1 MISEKLSSSPTVHQT
16 REKRAWRI
24 RPWHWGAL
32 LCLAAAA
39 GVTMI
44 ASGHDAVKVQVISP
58 KYEDLHTEVNTT
70 GSVVPLDEF
79 PARANFSGMVEEIN
93 VHLGQKVHPG
103 QLLVTMKDQYALSR
117 LDQAKVTLDGA
128 RAAAEVAASNGSP
141 AERVG
146 YEADLDK
153 ARTEQRNAAAA
164 LASMQDLLRRGSVS
178 QGEVEQASQRLTAAN
193 TSLKTMQEQNARRF
207 TPADLKGAQDKLAA
221 AQAAYEAE
229 KISYGNAYVTSPI
242 QGTVFVIPI
251 ARYDFVP
258 AGADLLR
265 VADLTHIQVH
275 ADFDEPDL
283 AKLHDGQAVKITW
296 DGKPNY
302 AWHGHVLHA
311 PMAVTAAGPRS
322 IGMCTISVEDATGDL
337 PADSHVTVVV
347 TTGVHSHVLT
357 IPREALHFEGANRFV
372 FRVVDGKLARTPVQ
386 VGLVNL
392 FDAEITSGLKESDAV
407 VMHAMHGERLENE
420 LEVKGVR

>member
-1 MISEKLSSSPTVHQT
+1 MISENLTSSESLRRRHA
-16 REKRAWRI
+16 KRPWKV
-24 RPWHWGAL
+24 RPWHWIVL
-32 LCLAAAA
+32 LGLTAIV

-44 ASGHDAVKVQVISP
+44 ATSRDAVKVQVISP
-58 KYEDLHTEVNTT
+58 KYEDMHTEVNTT

-79 PARANFSGMVEEIN
+79 PARANFSGMVEQIN
-93 VHLGQKVHPG
+93 VHLGQKVRPG

-117 LDQAKVTLDGA
+117 LDQAKATLDGA
-128 RAAAEVAASNGSP
+128 RAAAEAAANNGSP
-141 AERVG
+141 VERIG
-146 YEADLDK
+146 YEADLAK
-153 ARTEQRNAAAA
+153 ANAEQQQAAAA

-178 QGEVEQASQRLTAAN
+178 QGEVEQASQRLATAHAN
-193 TSLKTMQEQNARRF
+193 LTTLQAQNAKRF
-207 TPADLKGAQDKLAA
+207 SPADLQGVKDRLAA
-221 AQAAYEAE
+221 AQAAYDAE
-229 KISYGNAYVTSPI
+229 KVSYGNAYVTSPV
-242 QGTVFVIPI
+242 QGTVYVIPI
-251 ARYDFVP
+251 ERYDFVP

-296 DGKPNY
+296 DGKPTY

-347 TTGVHSHVLT
+347 TTGVHPHVLS

-372 FRVVDGKLARTPVQ
+372 FRVVDGKLVRTPVR
-386 VGLVNL
+386 VGISNL
-392 FDAEITSGLKESDAV
+392 FDAEITSGLREGDAV

-420 LEVKGVR
+420 LEVKAVR